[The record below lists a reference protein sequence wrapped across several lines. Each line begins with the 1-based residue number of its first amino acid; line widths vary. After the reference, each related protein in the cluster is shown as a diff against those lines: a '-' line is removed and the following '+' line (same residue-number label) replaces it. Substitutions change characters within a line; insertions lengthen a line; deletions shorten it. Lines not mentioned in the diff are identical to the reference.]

1 VRLWADLNENGQ
13 LDTNELQSVGSG
25 ITAADYGFYSR
36 GNGKAAG
43 AKLSAAPA
51 PGVGSV
57 GNRPQA
63 PSTTA
68 PGNSLI
74 ALPGAPAYGG
84 VPDSNYRTL
93 RDTDNLYINLNQF
106 AYLFNA
112 DAVKIN
118 NGNRTYLIGTDGADN
133 FDGSYFAAY
142 PQYFNSSLLVN
153 FLGGGGND
161 ALNCML
167 MRCAN
172 DNFWRKAA

>member
-1 VRLWADLNENGQ
+1 
-13 LDTNELQSVGSG
+13 
-25 ITAADYGFYSR
+25 
-36 GNGKAAG
+36 
-43 AKLSAAPA
+43 
-51 PGVGSV
+51 VGSV

-161 ALNCML
+161 TLNCML

-172 DNFWRKAA
+172 DSFWRKAA